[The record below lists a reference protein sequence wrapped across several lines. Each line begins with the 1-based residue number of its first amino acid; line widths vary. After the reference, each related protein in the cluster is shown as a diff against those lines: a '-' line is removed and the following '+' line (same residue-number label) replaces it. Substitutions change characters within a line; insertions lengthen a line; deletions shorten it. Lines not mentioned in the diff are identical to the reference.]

1 MHLKHRVLAALTQ
14 SPKAPSQALQT
25 SKARLLEHQSSVGR
39 AAPALLVV
47 VEAAEAQASLER
59 ARLLQWDHLAANL
72 RQVYSANNSS
82 SRNLSVVCSAIPHKV
97 HQVSYNQVLLVHP
110 KASLDNRVREL
121 VEVSLVSPSSRN

>member
-1 MHLKHRVLAALTQ
+1 M
-14 SPKAPSQALQT
+14 
-25 SKARLLEHQSSVGR
+25 
-39 AAPALLVV
+39 V
-47 VEAAEAQASLER
+47 VEAAEALASLER

-82 SRNLSVVCSAIPHKV
+82 SRNLSVCSAIPHKV
-97 HQVSYNQVLLVHP
+97 LQVSYNQVLLVHP

>member
-1 MHLKHRVLAALTQ
+1 M
-14 SPKAPSQALQT
+14 
-25 SKARLLEHQSSVGR
+25 GR

-47 VEAAEAQASLER
+47 VEAAEALASLER

-72 RQVYSANNSS
+72 RQVYLANNSS
-82 SRNLSVVCSAIPHKV
+82 SRNLSVCSAIPHKV